1 MMGWTLDGNGDLH
14 PDERRWIEGIV
25 RRFKHHKNIIWGI
38 EESCNKLPRAHVAHF
53 KKVSQLIANTDDH
66 NHPIVQSFVTPD
78 TRERDLHPDGVTSG
92 DYRDDPHIDIV
103 TWLHVAPH
111 GKDFEAQHQ
120 AYLRWASR
128 DSDRF
133 ISMRNETE
141 WHKIDRTTSRRQTWA
156 CVLAGMH
163 ALEAQHNATRRDGRE
178 RIIDDGKVVAFM
190 EQTDWH
196 TMKPMDTL
204 AAGSTKWVLANPG
217 CSYIAYTYEYER
229 AMGIK
234 DLTNGLYTLMW
245 FDTVTGETVTMNDV
259 SVAAGDAEWQ
269 KPSSMSKEIALYV
282 HRSLSPEHRP

>member
-1 MMGWTLDGNGDLH
+1 MDALEKRGVVVHLEFYNDATDVEMMGWTLDGNGDLH

-53 KKVSQLIANTDDH
+53 KKVSQLIAKTDDH

-141 WHKIDRTTSRRQTWA
+141 WHKIDRNTSRRQTWA

-204 AAGSTKWVLANPG
+204 AAGSTKWPKFKA
-217 CSYIAYTYEYER
+217 SFTHYTS
-229 AMGIK
+229 GI
-234 DLTNGLYTLMW
+234 
-245 FDTVTGETVTMNDV
+245 
-259 SVAAGDAEWQ
+259 
-269 KPSSMSKEIALYV
+269 
-282 HRSLSPEHRP
+282 